1 MSVKIRLQRHGRKK
15 APFYHIVIAD
25 SRAPRDGR
33 FIEKIGTYNPMTV
46 PATIDLDREKAYEWM
61 TKGAQPTDTTRAIMR
76 YKGIMYRI
84 HLMRGVK
91 KGSLTV
97 EQADAKYNAWID
109 TKENKISV
117 IVDKKAAEKKA
128 FYQAVV
134 GAPKPKKVVAVETVV
149 ENVADQDPEL
159 LAVPEEIVVAPAV
172 VEAVA
177 APIIEVAAEPVV
189 EAVAEPIVEA
199 IAETTAEAVVEPI
212 AETVVEATTPEADTT
227 ETPA

>member
-15 APFYHIVIAD
+15 APFYHIVVAD

-33 FIEKIGTYNPMTV
+33 FIEKIGTYNPMTI

-61 TKGAQPTDTTRAIMR
+61 NKGAQPTDTTRAIMR

-109 TKENKISV
+109 AKESKIST
-117 IVDKKAAEKKA
+117 IVDKKVAEKKA

-134 GAPKPKKVVAVETVV
+134 GTPKPKKVVVVETVV
-149 ENVADQDPEL
+149 QNVAHEDPEL
-159 LAVPEEIVVAPAV
+159 AAIPEEVVVTPAV
-172 VEAVA
+172 EA
-177 APIIEVAAEPVV
+177 IAEPVV
-189 EAVAEPIVEA
+189 EVAPVVETIAEPIVEA
-199 IAETTAEAVVEPI
+199 VVEAALEVEAVVEPI
-212 AETVVEATTPEADTT
+212 AEATEPT
-227 ETPA
+227 EDATEPAA